1 MLQLLTPLPFEAEP
15 CRASQPP
22 GLAGHGQERPLW
34 SRSWRRGPPELRSV
48 PGLARPLQEQP
59 LWSRSWRRRVS
70 ILVVFVNRHD
80 LYVIVAVLGVAILN
94 CACVLGYSFSNFT
107 MLKRNVEEVAV
118 RSSPGQ
124 TPQIR

>member
-1 MLQLLTPLPFEAEP
+1 MMIQSTQGQRRGRQPQLLATLPFDAQP
-15 CRASQPP
+15 SRASQRPWARSAF
-22 GLAGHGQERPLW
+22 AGAATME
-34 SRSWRRGPPELRSV
+34 SEL
-48 PGLARPLQEQP
+48 ET
-59 LWSRSWRRRVS
+59 RVS